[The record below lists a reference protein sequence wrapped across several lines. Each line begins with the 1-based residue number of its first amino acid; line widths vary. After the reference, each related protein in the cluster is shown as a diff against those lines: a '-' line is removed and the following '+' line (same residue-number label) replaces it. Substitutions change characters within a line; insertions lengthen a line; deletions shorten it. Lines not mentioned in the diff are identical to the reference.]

1 MKTLTIRFAL
11 LAVLAAGLMLWVA
24 PPADAAYQ
32 NCRQVCDYVP
42 PTDNCTCMP
51 EYYHTTC
58 GSFLVWGCGLQ
69 PLASEASQA
78 QSVAVEVAPQVVESQ
93 EVGQPAEAET
103 PVATD

>member
-1 MKTLTIRFAL
+1 MKILPLRFAL
-11 LAVLAAGLMLWVA
+11 LAVLTAGLMLWVA

-58 GSFLVWGCGLQ
+58 GRFLVWGCGLQ
-69 PLASEASQA
+69 PRSPEAPQA
-78 QSVAVEVAPQVVESQ
+78 QLMSPYLATQGVEPAAIEEGTEPEAPVL
-93 EVGQPAEAET
+93 
-103 PVATD
+103 TD